1 MNPAPRPAAARLSPT
16 PRSTVVRGRAR
27 AADDRAALYDVLDSA
42 LVCHLGVDVGHPLVV
57 PTAFGWDP
65 AGPDR
70 DGTLYVH
77 GSVAS
82 RTVTAAQGAT
92 ICLTLTVVDGLVAAR
107 SAFHH
112 SMNYR
117 SAVILGVG
125 RLVEDPAEKAHALD
139 LVVDHMVPGRAAT
152 LRAST
157 RKELSA
163 TSVVA
168 VSLHEASVKTR
179 AGGPVDDAADV
190 APGTWAGHVPVRQ
203 VLDPAVSDD
212 STSVR
217 PPADIAGLAS
227 GRRGRVG
234 GPVSVPAR

>member
-1 MNPAPRPAAARLSPT
+1 MKPTPRPASARLSPT
-16 PRSTVVRGRAR
+16 PRSTVVRGRVR

-92 ICLTLTVVDGLVAAR
+92 ICVTLTVVDGLVAAR

-117 SAVILGVG
+117 SAVVLGVG

-179 AGGPVDDAADV
+179 AGGPVDDAIDV
-190 APGTWAGHVPVRQ
+190 EPGTWAGHVPVRQ
-203 VLDPAVSDD
+203 VLDPAVSDE
-212 STSVR
+212 STAVR
-217 PPADIAGLAS
+217 PPADIARLAS
-227 GRRGRVG
+227 GRWGR
-234 GPVSVPAR
+234 GPVPVSAR

>member
-1 MNPAPRPAAARLSPT
+1 MQPPPPPVLGDLSPT
-16 PRSTVVRGRAR
+16 PRSTVVRGRGR
-27 AADDRAALYDVLDSA
+27 ATTDRAALYDVLDSA

-70 DGTLYVH
+70 DGTLYLH

-92 ICLTLTVVDGLVAAR
+92 ICVTLTVVDALVAAR

-125 RLVEDPAEKAHALD
+125 RLVEDPDEKAHALD

-168 VSLHEASVKTR
+168 VSLHEASVKVR
-179 AGGPVDDAADV
+179 SGGPVDDPADV
-190 APGTWAGHVPVRQ
+190 EPGTWAGHVPVRQ
-203 VLDPAVSDD
+203 VLDPAVGDE
-212 STSVR
+212 STSMR
-217 PPADIAGLAS
+217 PPPDIAELGS
-227 GRRGRVG
+227 GRPWRGG
-234 GPVSVPAR
+234 GPVPVPAR